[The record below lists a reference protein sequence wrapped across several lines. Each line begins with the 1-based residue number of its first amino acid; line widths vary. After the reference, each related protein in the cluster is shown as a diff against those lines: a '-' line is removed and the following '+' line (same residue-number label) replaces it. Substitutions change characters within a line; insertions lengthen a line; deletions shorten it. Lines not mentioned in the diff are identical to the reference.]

1 MYSCSLVLLQTLAT
15 VWALVIMNQTSI
27 QALFIQKIEI
37 GIYHSGIEIG
47 EHEYCFGG
55 HDYEHVTG
63 VFMVQPKIGPQGL
76 LFK

>member
-1 MYSCSLVLLQTLAT
+1 MDTNHSSHRDLITKHL
-15 VWALVIMNQTSI
+15 
-27 QALFIQKIEI
+27 E

>member
-1 MYSCSLVLLQTLAT
+1 MPFYRNILIYTTL
-15 VWALVIMNQTSI
+15 
-27 QALFIQKIEI
+27 

-47 EHEYCFGG
+47 DHEYCFGG

>member
-1 MYSCSLVLLQTLAT
+1 MQKKLYLFEMTTMNSSC
-15 VWALVIMNQTSI
+15 IN
-27 QALFIQKIEI
+27 KKK